1 MKVLTSELVFKGHPD
16 KICDEIS
23 DSILDAYLEQ
33 DKKSRV
39 AIEVLIKDDMVVIA
53 GEVTSKAY
61 VDVKEIAEDVLI
73 KLGYKDLDKYRFLVS
88 ISMQSQDIA
97 LGVDKDG

>member
-1 MKVLTSELVFKGHPD
+1 MVFKGYPD

-39 AIEVLIKDDMVVIA
+39 AVKTLIKRRF
-53 GEVTSKAY
+53 SRY
-61 VDVKEIAEDVLI
+61 RRR
-73 KLGYKDLDKYRFLVS
+73 GYKPSLYKR
-88 ISMQSQDIA
+88 
-97 LGVDKDG
+97 